1 MKIKVITISGKEI
14 EIKNIFEFNLTQ
26 TAGIPC
32 DCLSFYFKH
41 KAPIDEIVSVRAYQG
56 KKIIFNGLCDCQK
69 MTQAPDGFEIFIY
82 ARSSASL
89 LVDNEAEP
97 FTYNRPTA
105 NQLYFNYAKD
115 FGFTSV
121 LPDIYSNDKYEVAKG
136 SSCFGA
142 INQFVYL
149 KSGKNIY
156 VSPDNEIGVYEQTE
170 DEKSL
175 DKYKIIS
182 FASTVNR
189 SEPIS
194 CINFKRALGESGY
207 RLHTKSGISDSLAI
221 KRNQYINLSA
231 LPQWQREYIILQK
244 LRASYEDYKTVEITV
259 SGAVEENLYQR
270 FSFNRQ
276 GLDYDDYV
284 LMEKKYIFDEK
295 GERTK
300 LLLKKMTEIEGITYV
315 D

>member
-1 MKIKVITISGKEI
+1 MNIKAVTISGNEI
-14 EIKNIFEFNLTQ
+14 DIKNIFEFNLTQ

-32 DCLSFYFKH
+32 DCLSFYFKN
-41 KAPIDEIVSVRAYQG
+41 KTPIDEIVYVKAYQD
-56 KKIIFNGLCDCQK
+56 KKIIFNGFCDCQK
-69 MTQAPDGFEIFIY
+69 MTQAQDGFEIFIY
-82 ARSSASL
+82 SRSSASL

-97 FTYNRPTA
+97 FTYNKPTA

-115 FGFTSV
+115 FGFTSC

-156 VSPDNEIGVYEQTE
+156 VSPDNEIGLYEQT
-170 DEKSL
+170 KSKNNF

-182 FASTVNR
+182 FAATVNR

-194 CINFKRALGESGY
+194 CINFKQTLGESGY
-207 RLHTKSGISDSLAI
+207 RLHTKSEISDAIAI

-244 LRASYEDYKTVEITV
+244 LRSSYEDYKTLELIV
-259 SGAVEENLYQR
+259 SGAVEENLYQS
-270 FSFNRQ
+270 FSFNLQ
-276 GLDYDDYV
+276 EIEYDDYV

-300 LLLKKMTEIEGITYV
+300 LLLKKSIKIEGITYV